1 MSPRIAILDR
11 DLCTR
16 KKCGYQCEKVCPV
29 NRMGEECI
37 VTEEDTQFPKINEF
51 LCIGCG
57 LCVKKCPMD
66 AITIINLAGESG
78 DPLYQ
83 YGVNSFRLYNLP
95 LPTEGLCGIVGR
107 NGIGKTTALNLLSK
121 KIKPNFGDHAKK
133 FTDAQILERLPIAT
147 RRYFESETES
157 TLEVSYKPQMVD
169 KLRDAFKGTVEKL
182 LKKMDERNAYADT
195 VEKFNLKKILK
206 RKIPQLSGGELQRV
220 SIAASYL
227 KDADIY
233 YLDEP
238 CNYLDIEERLRTSLI
253 LKDFAEGR
261 KMVVVEHDLA
271 ILDYMSDYVY
281 IFYGEENAYGVS
293 SGVKSTRAGINEYLA
308 GFLREENIR
317 FRDRE
322 IAFSQYSERE
332 THTQTR
338 FSYSPMK
345 KSFTGFKF
353 SSDKGD
359 IRQGEIVGIVGK
371 NALGKSIF
379 VKMLAGVEKPDE
391 GEPAKFKVSYKPQYI
406 KPQKDV
412 TVFQLFLGSNINK
425 QIAENAKRELG
436 LMKLMEKDLDQLS
449 GGELQRVSIAQ
460 ALSQKADI
468 YLFDEPT
475 AFLDV
480 EQRLRFS
487 DLLRRTIAETEKCA
501 FVVDHDVVFVD
512 SIAHRLMVFEGES
525 SVHGH
530 ASTPL
535 SKMEGMNSFL
545 KMAGITMRRDK
556 DSKRPRINKPHSVLD
571 REQREKNE
579 YYYSSKDSIQ

>member
-11 DLCTR
+11 DLCIR

-37 VTEEDTQFPKINEF
+37 VTEEDTQFPRINEF

-57 LCVKKCPMD
+57 LCVKKCPVD

-78 DPLYQ
+78 DPVYQ
-83 YGVNSFRLYNLP
+83 YGINAFRLYSLP
-95 LPTEGLCGIVGR
+95 LPTEGLCGIVGK
-107 NGIGKTTALNLLSK
+107 NGIGKTTALNLLSG
-121 KIKPNFGDHAKK
+121 KIKPNFGEHTKE
-133 FTDAQILERLPIAT
+133 FTEDEILERLPIAT
-147 RRYFESETES
+147 RRYFESEQETQ
-157 TLEVSYKPQMVD
+157 LEVSYKPQMVD

-182 LKKMDERNAYADT
+182 LKTMDERNAYGDA
-195 VEKFNLKKILK
+195 VEKFGLRKILK
-206 RKIPQLSGGELQRV
+206 RKISQLSGGELQRV
-220 SIAASYL
+220 SIAAAYL

-253 LKDFAEGR
+253 LKDFSEGR

-281 IFYGEENAYGVS
+281 IFYGEENGYGVS

-322 IAFSQYSERE
+322 ITFSEYSERE
-332 THTQTR
+332 TQTKTR
-338 FSYSPMK
+338 FTYSRMK
-345 KSFTGFKF
+345 KEFTGFKF
-353 SSDKGD
+353 SSDEGD
-359 IRQGEIVGIVGK
+359 VRTGEIVGIVGK

-379 VKMLAGVEKPDE
+379 VKMLAGVENPDE
-391 GEPAKFKVSYKPQYI
+391 GEPGEFKVSYKPQYI
-406 KPQKDV
+406 KPQKGT
-412 TVFQLFLGSNINK
+412 TVFQLFLGSNIDK
-425 QIAENAKRELG
+425 SVAENAKRELG

-512 SIAHRLMVFEGES
+512 SIAHRLMVFDGES

-530 ASTPL
+530 ASSPL
-535 SKMEGMNSFL
+535 GKREGMNSFL
-545 KMAGITMRRDK
+545 QMAGITMRRDK
-556 DSKRPRINKPHSVLD
+556 DSKRPRINKPESVLD

-579 YYYSSKDSIQ
+579 YYYSSKD

>member
-83 YGVNSFRLYNLP
+83 YGINSFRLYNLP

-121 KIKPNFGDHAKK
+121 KLRPNFGDHLKT
-133 FTDAQILERLPIAT
+133 FTDAEMLERLPIAT
-147 RRYFESETES
+147 RRYFESETET

-182 LKKMDERNAYADT
+182 LKKMDERNAYEDA

-206 RKIPQLSGGELQRV
+206 RKISQLSGGELQRV

-227 KDADIY
+227 KDAHIY

-308 GFLREENIR
+308 GFLKDENIR

-322 IAFSQYSERE
+322 ITFSKYSERE

-353 SSDKGD
+353 SSDEGD

-379 VKMLAGVEKPDE
+379 VKMLAGVEEPDE
-391 GEPAKFKVSYKPQYI
+391 GEPGDFKVSYKPQYI
-406 KPQKDV
+406 KPQKNT
-412 TVFQLFLGSNINK
+412 TVFQLFLGSNIDK
-425 QIAENAKRELG
+425 QIAETAKRELG

-535 SKMEGMNSFL
+535 SKREGMNSFL

-571 REQREKNE
+571 REQKEKNE
-579 YYYSSKDSIQ
+579 YYYSSKD

>member
-37 VTEEDTQFPKINEF
+37 VTEKATQFPQINEF

-57 LCVKKCPMD
+57 LCVKKCPVD

-121 KIKPNFGDHAKK
+121 KLKPNFGEHTKK
-133 FTDAQILERLPIAT
+133 FTDAEILARLPIAT
-147 RRYFESETES
+147 RRYFESETET

-182 LKKMDERNAYADT
+182 LKTMDERNAYADA

-220 SIAASYL
+220 SIAAAYL
-227 KDADIY
+227 KDAHIY

-322 IAFSQYSERE
+322 ITFSKYSERE

-353 SSDKGD
+353 SSDEGD

-379 VKMLAGVEKPDE
+379 VKMLAGIEKPDE
-391 GEPAKFKVSYKPQYI
+391 GEPGKFKVSYKPQYI
-406 KPQKDV
+406 QPQKDT
-412 TVFQLFLGSNINK
+412 TVFQLFMGSNINK

-535 SKMEGMNSFL
+535 SKREGMNSFL

-579 YYYSSKDSIQ
+579 YYYSSKD

>member
-1 MSPRIAILDR
+1 MCPRIAILDR

-29 NRMGEECI
+29 NRMGEECV
-37 VTEEDTQFPKINEF
+37 VTEKDTQFPQISEF

-57 LCVKKCPMD
+57 LCVKKCPVD

-83 YGVNSFRLYNLP
+83 YGTNAFRLYNLP

-121 KIKPNFGDHAKK
+121 KLKPNFGEHTKK
-133 FTDAQILERLPIAT
+133 FTDAEILARLPVAT
-147 RRYFESETES
+147 RRYFESETET

-182 LKKMDERNAYADT
+182 LKTMDERNAYADA

-206 RKIPQLSGGELQRV
+206 RKISQLSGGELQRV

-227 KDADIY
+227 KDAHIY

-308 GFLREENIR
+308 GFLKEENIR
-317 FRDRE
+317 FRNRE
-322 IAFSQYSERE
+322 ISFSQYSERE

-353 SSDKGD
+353 SSDEGD

-379 VKMLAGVEKPDE
+379 VKMLAGVEEPDE
-391 GEPAKFKVSYKPQYI
+391 GEPGDFKVSYKPQYI
-406 KPQKDV
+406 KPQKDT
-412 TVFQLFLGSNINK
+412 TVFQLFMGSNINK

-535 SKMEGMNSFL
+535 SKRDGMNSFL

-579 YYYSSKDSIQ
+579 YYYSSKD

>member
-1 MSPRIAILDR
+1 MCPRIAILDR
-11 DLCTR
+11 DLCTK

-37 VTEEDTQFPKINEF
+37 VTDEKTGYPEINEL

-78 DPLYQ
+78 DPIYQ

-95 LPTEGLCGIVGR
+95 LPKEGLCGIVGR
-107 NGIGKTTALNLLSK
+107 NGIGKTTALNLLARK
-121 KIKPNFGDHAKK
+121 LQPNFGEYTKQ
-133 FTDAQILERLPIAT
+133 FTEPEIQERLPIAT
-147 RRYFESETES
+147 RRYFESEGDAALT
-157 TLEVSYKPQMVD
+157 VSYKPQMVD
-169 KLRDAFKGTVEKL
+169 KLRDAFKGSVEEL
-182 LKKMDERNAYADT
+182 LKKMDERNAYEEA
-195 VEKFNLKKILK
+195 VKKFNRTKILK

-227 KDADIY
+227 KDAHIY

-253 LKDFAEGR
+253 LRDFAEGR

-293 SGVKSTRAGINEYLA
+293 SGVKSTRAGINEYLL

-317 FRDRE
+317 FRERE

-332 THTQTR
+332 TQTQTK
-338 FSYSPMK
+338 FTYPKMK
-345 KSFTGFKF
+345 KSFSGFKF
-353 SSDKGD
+353 ISDAGD

-391 GEPAKFKVSYKPQYI
+391 GEPQKFRVSYKPQYI
-406 KPQKDV
+406 KPQKDT
-412 TVFQLFLGSNINK
+412 TVLQLFLSKNIDK
-425 QIAENAKRELG
+425 QIAETARRELG
-436 LMKLMEKDLDQLS
+436 INKLMEKELEQLS
-449 GGELQRVSIAQ
+449 GGELQRVSIAY
-460 ALSQKADI
+460 ALAQKADI

-487 DLLRRTIAETEKCA
+487 DLLRRTITETEKCA

-512 SIAHRLMVFEGES
+512 SIAHRLMVFDGES

-530 ASTPL
+530 ASTPMG
-535 SKMEGMNSFL
+535 KRAGMNEFL

-571 REQREKNE
+571 REQRERNE
-579 YYYSSKDSIQ
+579 YYYSSKD

>member
-1 MSPRIAILDR
+1 MCPRIAILDR
-11 DLCTR
+11 DLCTK

-37 VTEEDTQFPKINEF
+37 LTEGDSGYPVINEL

-66 AITIINLAGESG
+66 AIQIINLAGESG
-78 DPLYQ
+78 DPIYQ
-83 YGVNSFRLYNLP
+83 YGINSFRLYNLP
-95 LPTEGLCGIVGR
+95 LPKDGLCGIVGR

-121 KIKPNFGDHAKK
+121 KLTPNFGEYDKQ
-133 FTDAQILERLPIAT
+133 FTQAEIIERLPIAT
-147 RRYFESETES
+147 RRYFEEEGDSALT
-157 TLEVSYKPQMVD
+157 VSYKPQMVD
-169 KLRDAFKGTVEKL
+169 KLRHAFKGTVEEL
-182 LKKMDERNAYADT
+182 LRKMDERNAYKDA
-195 VEKFNLKKILK
+195 VKKFHLEKILT
-206 RKIPQLSGGELQRV
+206 RKISQLSGGELQRV

-227 KDADIY
+227 KDAHIY

-238 CNYLDIEERLRTSLI
+238 CNYLDIEERLKTSLI
-253 LKDFAEGR
+253 LKEFAEGK

-281 IFYGEENAYGVS
+281 IFYGEENGYGVS

-317 FRDRE
+317 FRDKE
-322 IAFSQYSERE
+322 IAFTQYSERA
-332 THTQTR
+332 TQTKVS
-338 FSYSPMK
+338 FEYPEFK
-345 KSFTGFKF
+345 KHFTGFEF
-353 SSDKGD
+353 TSDSGD
-359 IRQGEIVGIVGK
+359 IRSGEIVGIVGK
-371 NALGKSIF
+371 NALGKSLF
-379 VKMLAGVEKPDE
+379 VKLLAGIEKPDE
-391 GEPAKFKVSYKPQYI
+391 GEPQEFKVSYKPQYI
-406 KPQKDV
+406 QPQQDT
-412 TVFQLFLGSNINK
+412 TVFQLFLSKNLDK
-425 QIAENAKRELG
+425 ATLEVAKRELE
-436 LMKLMEKDLDQLS
+436 LNKLMEKELDQLS
-449 GGELQRVSIAQ
+449 GGELQRVSLAY
-460 ALSQKADI
+460 ALAQKADI

-530 ASTPL
+530 ASSPM
-535 SKMEGMNSFL
+535 SKTDGMNAFL
-545 KMAGITMRRDK
+545 KLAGITMRRDK
-556 DSKRPRINKPHSVLD
+556 DSKRPRINKPDSVLD

-579 YYYSSKDSIQ
+579 YYYSSKD